1 MGKIVI
7 EEMEFYAF
15 HGHYRE
21 EQIVGNRFLVDLE
34 MKTDLSVP
42 AGSDNLN
49 DAVNYQRAYQIIK
62 NEMRRTKSYL
72 LENIGKRILD
82 ALFAE
87 MSGIEKATIRVRKL
101 NPPMGGTIK
110 SVGIEMSRK
119 SKKSE

>member
-15 HGHYRE
+15 HGHYQE

-34 MKTDLSVP
+34 LKIDLTAP
-42 AGSDNLN
+42 ADSDNLK
-49 DAVNYQRAYQIIK
+49 DAVNYQKAYQIIK
-62 NEMRRTKSYL
+62 NEMRRTKSNL

-82 ALFAE
+82 ALFSE
-87 MSGIEKATIRVRKL
+87 MKGIEKATIRVRKL
-101 NPPMGGTIK
+101 NPPMGGPIK

-119 SKKSE
+119 QKSA